1 MAVAERCRM
10 TLRAVLRSTT
20 ARSGA
25 DSTVTGGRRRPS
37 ASTFL
42 RIVPIR
48 RHTVAPP
55 LGQQGRVL
63 VFNGTRPFSSDLQ
76 RRRFVRST
84 PIMTRRNTMPT
95 TTVTTPSASD
105 ILFHR
110 AGSVT
115 STEPVKHKPEASRMV
130 RLTVNLPSH
139 LVEQM
144 RDAVYWT
151 PGLTLAWL
159 VARAVRASLTELE
172 TIHQGP
178 FAKRTK
184 PLRAG
189 RPRLLGQSMK
199 VQPHVGG
206 DSVGSSPQDACQH
219 QAVSLRPVP

>member
-10 TLRAVLRSTT
+10 TPRAVLRPTT

-55 LGQQGRVL
+55 LGQQGRVSISD
-63 VFNGTRPFSSDLQ
+63 GTRPSSADLQ
-76 RRRFVRST
+76 RRRVVRPT
-84 PIMTRRNTMPT
+84 FIMTRRKTMPT
-95 TTVTTPSASD
+95 TTVATPSASD

-110 AGSVT
+110 AASVT
-115 STEPVKHKPEASRMV
+115 STGPVKHKPEAPRMV

-172 TIHQGP
+172 AMHQGP

-199 VQPHVGG
+199 VQPKIGG
-206 DSVGSSPQDACQH
+206 DSVDTSH
-219 QAVSLRPVP
+219 QEAVSLRPVP

>member
-55 LGQQGRVL
+55 LGQQGRVSISD
-63 VFNGTRPFSSDLQ
+63 GTRPSRADLQ
-76 RRRFVRST
+76 RRRVVRPT
-84 PIMTRRNTMPT
+84 FIMTRRKTMPT
-95 TTVTTPSASD
+95 TTVATPSASD
-105 ILFHR
+105 VLFHR
-110 AGSVT
+110 AASVT
-115 STEPVKHKPEASRMV
+115 STGPVKHKPEAPRMV

-172 TIHQGP
+172 AMHQGP

-199 VQPHVGG
+199 VQPKIGG
-206 DSVGSSPQDACQH
+206 DSVDTSH
-219 QAVSLRPVP
+219 QEAVSLRPVP